1 MTLNNVDL
9 KEFLD
14 LSNLTNENLAVIRA
28 KQYDEEKEVHRIAK
42 TLTDDQKVIEQ
53 VLLYDGEVQK
63 QSILQSNWSKFK
75 NTGDQQELIDYIKF
89 LTGVTSKTRRFGAG
103 MMMKLGA
110 KKKEKSC

>member
-14 LSNLTNENLAVIRA
+14 LNNLSNENLAVIRA
-28 KQYDEEKEVHRIAK
+28 KQYDEEKEVYKIAK

-63 QSILQSNWSKFK
+63 
-75 NTGDQQELIDYIKF
+75 
-89 LTGVTSKTRRFGAG
+89 
-103 MMMKLGA
+103 
-110 KKKEKSC
+110 